1 MDACI
6 KELYRIG
13 IVPVVALEDAADALP
28 LGAALKKGGVSAIEV
43 TFRTAAAADAIR
55 LLTRE
60 MPELLVGAGTVL
72 TKAQADA
79 AIEAGAKFIVSPGFQ
94 PELVSYVLSK
104 GVPMCPGTATP
115 GEMEQAMALGLSAVK
130 FFPAEQNGGAPMLKA
145 LSAPYRDL
153 LFMPTGGVK
162 LENLRTYLA
171 LDQVFACGGT
181 WLATKDDI
189 KAKAFDKITAR
200 TREAVKTML
209 NFRIKHV
216 GINSKDEAE
225 AKKTATLLCSIF
237 DFDYNDTELSVF
249 TGSAVEVMKFM
260 GRGSLG
266 HVAIGADNVDRA
278 EYYLKQRGFS
288 FDESTRRVDA
298 SGRTTF
304 LYLKDEIGGETPRG
318 HHFFEAGLF

>member
-162 LENLRTYLA
+162 LENLRNYLA

-189 KAKAFDKITAR
+189 KAKAFDRITAR

-278 EYYLKQRGFS
+278 EYYLRQRGFS

-304 LYLKDEIGGETPRG
+304 LYLKDEIGGFAFHLTKN
-318 HHFFEAGLF
+318 

>member
-28 LGAALKKGGVSAIEV
+28 LGAALKTGGVSAIEV

-189 KAKAFDKITAR
+189 KAKAFDQITAR

-216 GINSKDEAE
+216 GINSKDARE

-249 TGSAVEVMKFM
+249 TGTAVEVMKYM

-266 HVAIGADNVDRA
+266 HIAIGADNVDRA
-278 EYYLKQRGFS
+278 EYYLRQRGFS

-298 SGRTTF
+298 AGRTTF
-304 LYLKDEIGGETPRG
+304 LYLTEEIGGFAFHLTKN
-318 HHFFEAGLF
+318 

>member
-55 LLTRE
+55 LLSRE
-60 MPELLVGAGTVL
+60 MPELLVGAGTVI

-162 LENLRTYLA
+162 LENLRNYLA

-278 EYYLKQRGFS
+278 EYYLRQRGFS

-304 LYLKDEIGGETPRG
+304 LYLKDEIGGFAFHLTKN
-318 HHFFEAGLF
+318 

>member
-60 MPELLVGAGTVL
+60 MPELLVGAGTVI
-72 TKAQADA
+72 TKEQADA

-237 DFDYNDTELSVF
+237 DFDYNDTELSIF

-278 EYYLKQRGFS
+278 EYYLRQRGFS

-304 LYLKDEIGGETPRG
+304 LYLKDEIGGFAFHLTKN
-318 HHFFEAGLF
+318 

>member
-60 MPELLVGAGTVL
+60 MPELLVGAGTVI
-72 TKAQADA
+72 TKEQADD

-278 EYYLKQRGFS
+278 EYYLRQRGFS

-304 LYLKDEIGGETPRG
+304 LYLKDEIGGFAFHLTKN
-318 HHFFEAGLF
+318 

>member
-94 PELVSYVLSK
+94 LELVSYVLSK

-278 EYYLKQRGFS
+278 EYYLRQRGFS

-304 LYLKDEIGGETPRG
+304 LYLKDEIGGFAFHLTKN
-318 HHFFEAGLF
+318 

>member
-28 LGAALKKGGVSAIEV
+28 LGAALKKGGVFAIEV

-60 MPELLVGAGTVL
+60 MPELLVGAGTVI
-72 TKAQADA
+72 TKEQADA

-216 GINSKDEAE
+216 GINSKDARE

-249 TGSAVEVMKFM
+249 TGTAVEVMKYM

-266 HVAIGADNVDRA
+266 HIAIGADNVDRA
-278 EYYLKQRGFS
+278 EYYLRQRGFS

-304 LYLKDEIGGETPRG
+304 LYLKDEIGGFAFHLTKN
-318 HHFFEAGLF
+318 

>member
-60 MPELLVGAGTVL
+60 MPELLVGAGTVI
-72 TKAQADA
+72 TKEQADA

-189 KAKAFDKITAR
+189 KAKAFDQITAR

-216 GINSKDEAE
+216 GINSKDARE

-249 TGSAVEVMKFM
+249 TGTAVEVMKYM

-278 EYYLKQRGFS
+278 EYYLRQRGFS

-304 LYLKDEIGGETPRG
+304 LYLKDEIGGFAFHLTKN
-318 HHFFEAGLF
+318 

>member
-60 MPELLVGAGTVL
+60 MPELLVGAGTVI
-72 TKAQADA
+72 TKEQADA

-130 FFPAEQNGGAPMLKA
+130 FFPAEQNGGAPRVKA

-278 EYYLKQRGFS
+278 EYYLRQRGFS

-304 LYLKDEIGGETPRG
+304 LYLKDEIGGFAFHLTKN
-318 HHFFEAGLF
+318 

>member
-13 IVPVVALEDAADALP
+13 IVPVVALDDAADALP

-55 LLTRE
+55 LLSRE

-162 LENLRTYLA
+162 LENLRNYLA

-278 EYYLKQRGFS
+278 EYYLRQRGFS

-298 SGRTTF
+298 AGRTTF
-304 LYLKDEIGGETPRG
+304 LYLADEIGGFAFHLTKN
-318 HHFFEAGLF
+318 

>member
-55 LLTRE
+55 LLSRE
-60 MPELLVGAGTVL
+60 MPELLVGVGTVI
-72 TKAQADA
+72 TKEQADA

-162 LENLRTYLA
+162 LENLRNYLA

-278 EYYLKQRGFS
+278 EYYLRQRGFS

-304 LYLKDEIGGETPRG
+304 LYLKDEIGGFAFHLTKN
-318 HHFFEAGLF
+318 

>member
-60 MPELLVGAGTVL
+60 MPELLVGAGTVI
-72 TKAQADA
+72 TKEQADA

-278 EYYLKQRGFS
+278 EYYLRQRGFS

-298 SGRTTF
+298 AGRTTF
-304 LYLKDEIGGETPRG
+304 LYLTEEIGGFAFHLTKN
-318 HHFFEAGLF
+318 

>member
-13 IVPVVALEDAADALP
+13 IVPVVAIEDANDALP
-28 LGAALKKGGVSAIEV
+28 LAEALKKGGVSAIEI
-43 TFRTAAAADAIR
+43 TFRTAAAAEAIR
-55 LLTRE
+55 TLTRE

-72 TKAQADA
+72 TKEQADA

-278 EYYLKQRGFS
+278 EYYLRQRGFS

-304 LYLKDEIGGETPRG
+304 LYLKDEIGGFAFHLTKN
-318 HHFFEAGLF
+318 

>member
-13 IVPVVALEDAADALP
+13 IVPVVALDDAADALP

-60 MPELLVGAGTVL
+60 MPELLVGAGTVI
-72 TKAQADA
+72 TKEQADA

-189 KAKAFDKITAR
+189 KAKAFDQITAR

-216 GINSKDEAE
+216 GINSKDARE

-249 TGSAVEVMKFM
+249 TGTAVEVMKYM

-266 HVAIGADNVDRA
+266 HIAIGADNVDRA
-278 EYYLKQRGFS
+278 EYYLRQRGFS

-298 SGRTTF
+298 AGRTTF
-304 LYLKDEIGGETPRG
+304 LYLTEEIGGFAFHLTKN
-318 HHFFEAGLF
+318 

>member
-55 LLTRE
+55 PLTRE
-60 MPELLVGAGTVL
+60 MPELLVGAGTVI
-72 TKAQADA
+72 TKEQADA

-216 GINSKDEAE
+216 GINSKDARE

-249 TGSAVEVMKFM
+249 TGTAVEVMKYM

-266 HVAIGADNVDRA
+266 HIAIGADNVDRA
-278 EYYLKQRGFS
+278 EYYLRQRGFS

-298 SGRTTF
+298 AGRTTF
-304 LYLKDEIGGETPRG
+304 LYLTEEIGGFAFHLTKN
-318 HHFFEAGLF
+318 

>member
-60 MPELLVGAGTVL
+60 MPELLVGAGTVI
-72 TKAQADA
+72 TKEQADA

-216 GINSKDEAE
+216 GINSKDARE

-304 LYLKDEIGGETPRG
+304 LYLTEEIGGFAFHLTKN
-318 HHFFEAGLF
+318 

>member
-6 KELYRIG
+6 KKLYRIG

-72 TKAQADA
+72 TKEQADA

-249 TGSAVEVMKFM
+249 TGTAVEVMKFM

-278 EYYLKQRGFS
+278 EYYLRQRGFS

-304 LYLKDEIGGETPRG
+304 LYLKDEIGGFAFHLTKN
-318 HHFFEAGLF
+318 

>member
-60 MPELLVGAGTVL
+60 MPELLVGAGTVI
-72 TKAQADA
+72 TKEQADA
-79 AIEAGAKFIVSPGFQ
+79 AIDAGAKFIVSPGFQ

-249 TGSAVEVMKFM
+249 TGTAVEVMKFM

-278 EYYLKQRGFS
+278 EYYLRQRGFS

-304 LYLKDEIGGETPRG
+304 LYLKDEIGGFAFHLTKN
-318 HHFFEAGLF
+318 

>member
-1 MDACI
+1 MDARI

-13 IVPVVALEDAADALP
+13 IVPVVALDDAADALP

-60 MPELLVGAGTVL
+60 MPELLVGAGTVI

-278 EYYLKQRGFS
+278 EYYLRQRGFS

-304 LYLKDEIGGETPRG
+304 LYLKDEIGGFAFHLTKN
-318 HHFFEAGLF
+318 

>member
-13 IVPVVALEDAADALP
+13 IVPVVALDDAADALP

-60 MPELLVGAGTVL
+60 MPELLVGAGTVI
-72 TKAQADA
+72 TKEQADA

-162 LENLRTYLA
+162 LENLRNYLA

-278 EYYLKQRGFS
+278 EYYLRQRGFS

-304 LYLKDEIGGETPRG
+304 LYLADEIGGFAFHLTKN
-318 HHFFEAGLF
+318 

>member
-60 MPELLVGAGTVL
+60 MPELLVGAGTVI
-72 TKAQADA
+72 TKEQADA

-278 EYYLKQRGFS
+278 EYYLRQRGFS
-288 FDESTRRVDA
+288 FDASTRRVDA

-304 LYLKDEIGGETPRG
+304 LYLKDEIGGFAFHLTQN
-318 HHFFEAGLF
+318 

>member
-72 TKAQADA
+72 TKEQTDA

-278 EYYLKQRGFS
+278 EYYLRQRGFS

-304 LYLKDEIGGETPRG
+304 LYLKDEIGGFAFHLTKN
-318 HHFFEAGLF
+318 

>member
-72 TKAQADA
+72 TKEQADA

-189 KAKAFDKITAR
+189 KAKAFDQITAR

-249 TGSAVEVMKFM
+249 TGTAVEVMKYM

-266 HVAIGADNVDRA
+266 HIAIGADNVDRA
-278 EYYLKQRGFS
+278 EYYLRQRGFS

-304 LYLKDEIGGETPRG
+304 LYLKDEIGGFAFHLTKN
-318 HHFFEAGLF
+318 

>member
-55 LLTRE
+55 LLSRE
-60 MPELLVGAGTVL
+60 MPELLVGAGTVI

-162 LENLRTYLA
+162 LENLRNYLA

-216 GINSKDEAE
+216 GINSKDARE

-249 TGSAVEVMKFM
+249 TGTAVEVMKFM

-278 EYYLKQRGFS
+278 EYYLRQRGFS

-298 SGRTTF
+298 AGRTTF
-304 LYLKDEIGGETPRG
+304 LYLSDEIGGFAFHLTKN
-318 HHFFEAGLF
+318 

>member
-55 LLTRE
+55 LLSRE
-60 MPELLVGAGTVL
+60 MPELLVGAGTVI

-162 LENLRTYLA
+162 LENLRNYLA

-189 KAKAFDKITAR
+189 KAKAFDQITAR

-249 TGSAVEVMKFM
+249 TGTAVEVMKFM

-266 HVAIGADNVDRA
+266 HIAIGADNVDRA
-278 EYYLKQRGFS
+278 EYYLRQRGFS

-298 SGRTTF
+298 AGRTTF
-304 LYLKDEIGGETPRG
+304 LYLSDEIGGFAFHLTKN
-318 HHFFEAGLF
+318 

>member
-55 LLTRE
+55 LLSRE
-60 MPELLVGAGTVL
+60 MPELLVGAGTVI

-162 LENLRTYLA
+162 LENLRNYLA

-249 TGSAVEVMKFM
+249 TGTAVEVMKFM

-266 HVAIGADNVDRA
+266 HIAIGADNVDRA
-278 EYYLKQRGFS
+278 EYYLRQRGFS

-304 LYLKDEIGGETPRG
+304 LYLKDEIGGFAFHLTKN
-318 HHFFEAGLF
+318 

>member
-13 IVPVVALEDAADALP
+13 IVPVVALDDAADALP

-60 MPELLVGAGTVL
+60 MPELLVGAGTVI
-72 TKAQADA
+72 TKEQADA

-162 LENLRTYLA
+162 LENLRTYLT

-237 DFDYNDTELSVF
+237 DFDYNETELSVF
-249 TGSAVEVMKFM
+249 TGIAVEVMKFM

-278 EYYLKQRGFS
+278 EYYLRQRGFS

-304 LYLKDEIGGETPRG
+304 LYLKDEIGGFAFHLTKN
-318 HHFFEAGLF
+318 

>member
-55 LLTRE
+55 LLSRE
-60 MPELLVGAGTVL
+60 MPELLVGAGTVI

-162 LENLRTYLA
+162 LENLRNYLA

-249 TGSAVEVMKFM
+249 TGTAVEVMKYM

-266 HVAIGADNVDRA
+266 HIAIGADNVDRA
-278 EYYLKQRGFS
+278 EYYLRQRGFS

-298 SGRTTF
+298 AGRTTF
-304 LYLKDEIGGETPRG
+304 LYLSDEIGGFAFHLTKN
-318 HHFFEAGLF
+318 

>member
-43 TFRTAAAADAIR
+43 TFRNAAAADAIR

-189 KAKAFDKITAR
+189 KAKTFDKITAR

-278 EYYLKQRGFS
+278 EYYLRQRGFS

-304 LYLKDEIGGETPRG
+304 LYLKDEIGGFAFHLTKN
-318 HHFFEAGLF
+318 

>member
-162 LENLRTYLA
+162 LENLRNYLA

-278 EYYLKQRGFS
+278 EYYLRQRGFS

-298 SGRTTF
+298 AGRTTF
-304 LYLKDEIGGETPRG
+304 LYLSDEIGGFAFHLTKN
-318 HHFFEAGLF
+318 

>member
-237 DFDYNDTELSVF
+237 DFDYNDTELSIF
-249 TGSAVEVMKFM
+249 TGTAVEVMKFM

-278 EYYLKQRGFS
+278 EYYLRQRGFS

-298 SGRTTF
+298 AGRTTF
-304 LYLKDEIGGETPRG
+304 LYLSDEIGGFAFHLTKN
-318 HHFFEAGLF
+318 

>member
-72 TKAQADA
+72 TKEQADA

-304 LYLKDEIGGETPRG
+304 LYLKDEIGGFAFHLTKN
-318 HHFFEAGLF
+318 

>member
-60 MPELLVGAGTVL
+60 MPELLVGAGTVI
-72 TKAQADA
+72 TKEQADA

-249 TGSAVEVMKFM
+249 TGTAVEVMKFM

-278 EYYLKQRGFS
+278 EYYLRQRGFS

-304 LYLKDEIGGETPRG
+304 LYLKDEIGGFAFHLTQN
-318 HHFFEAGLF
+318 

>member
-6 KELYRIG
+6 NELYRIG

-55 LLTRE
+55 LLSRE
-60 MPELLVGAGTVL
+60 MPELLVGAGTVI

-162 LENLRTYLA
+162 LENLRNYLA

-189 KAKAFDKITAR
+189 KAKAFDQITAR

-249 TGSAVEVMKFM
+249 TGTAVEVMKFM

-266 HVAIGADNVDRA
+266 HIAIGADNVDRA
-278 EYYLKQRGFS
+278 AYYLRQRGFS

-298 SGRTTF
+298 AGRTTF
-304 LYLKDEIGGETPRG
+304 LYLSDEIGGFAFHLTKN
-318 HHFFEAGLF
+318 

>member
-72 TKAQADA
+72 TKEQADA

-145 LSAPYRDL
+145 LSAHYRDL

-249 TGSAVEVMKFM
+249 TGTAVEVMKYM

-266 HVAIGADNVDRA
+266 HIAIGADNVDRA
-278 EYYLKQRGFS
+278 EYYLRQRGFS

-298 SGRTTF
+298 AGRTTF
-304 LYLKDEIGGETPRG
+304 LYLTEEIGGFAFHLTKN
-318 HHFFEAGLF
+318 

>member
-6 KELYRIG
+6 NELYRIG

-55 LLTRE
+55 LLSRE
-60 MPELLVGAGTVL
+60 MPELLVGAGTVI
-72 TKAQADA
+72 TKEQADA

-94 PELVSYVLSK
+94 PALVAYVREK
-104 GVPMCPGTATP
+104 GIAMCPGTATP
-115 GEMEQAMALGLSAVK
+115 GEMEQAMSLGLDAVK

-189 KAKAFDKITAR
+189 KAKAFDQITAR

-216 GINSKDEAE
+216 GINSKDARE

-249 TGSAVEVMKFM
+249 TGTAVEVMKYM

-266 HVAIGADNVDRA
+266 HIAIGADNVDRA
-278 EYYLKQRGFS
+278 EYYLRQRGFS

-298 SGRTTF
+298 AGRTTF
-304 LYLKDEIGGETPRG
+304 LYLTEEIGGFAFHLTKN
-318 HHFFEAGLF
+318 

>member
-1 MDACI
+1 MDTCI

-278 EYYLKQRGFS
+278 EYYLRQRGFS
-288 FDESTRRVDA
+288 FDESTRRVDT

-304 LYLKDEIGGETPRG
+304 LYLKDEIGGFAFHLTKN
-318 HHFFEAGLF
+318 

>member
-55 LLTRE
+55 LLSRE

-162 LENLRTYLA
+162 LENLRNYLA

-225 AKKTATLLCSIF
+225 AKKTATLLCAIF

-278 EYYLKQRGFS
+278 EYYLRQRGFS

-304 LYLKDEIGGETPRG
+304 LYLKDEIGGFAFHLTKN
-318 HHFFEAGLF
+318 

>member
-13 IVPVVALEDAADALP
+13 IVPVVALDDAADALP

-60 MPELLVGAGTVL
+60 MPELLVGAGTVI
-72 TKAQADA
+72 TKEQADA

-278 EYYLKQRGFS
+278 EYYLRQRGFS

-304 LYLKDEIGGETPRG
+304 LYLTEEIGGFAFHLTKN
-318 HHFFEAGLF
+318 